1 MRESLLNLIIYRRV
15 LGTVPAKNRP
25 EVGKRAQMWK
35 DKQKVLEGQ
44 VEQVAAELTKVRSW

>member
-35 DKQKVLEGQ
+35 DKQKVLEEQ
-44 VEQVAAELTKVRSW
+44 VEQVAAELTKVQSW